1 MFIILKKITNV
12 LNEKSKAYFI
22 NRLQIYDELIEV
34 KSKQLDAINNKIKEL
49 ENIENRKPIE
59 KNVVNPDIYYD
70 INIPSYKDEDIFNNY
85 KKINNEF
92 KLKNINIIKRFLKEK
107 VEKNNLDLYNS
118 LVGIKQKIRLD
129 NIYEIIILDSKNQME
144 AIKKI
149 LKKDDQFIFEKYS
162 KDDFNILD
170 FINYIDDLIRK
181 EDPTIYVRVGDKNQ
195 NYNKLDNLIK
205 TVYDENI
212 CKGVLIIYK
221 NKLYDY
227 SLS

>member
-92 KLKNINIIKRFLKEK
+92 KLKNINIIKKFLKEK

-118 LVGIKQKIRLD
+118 LVGIKQKIRSD

-149 LKKDDQFIFEKYS
+149 LKKEDQFIFEKYS